1 MRISRTAL
9 LAAGF
14 CFTVNTTMLSACF
27 AWQGKPVASKAG
39 NDAQSRQPEKPGA
52 EQKQGIDKVK
62 IESHVRRLNMW
73 PPQIKIS
80 VGDPQPSNV
89 QGLLEVGIH
98 ADAGHG
104 ITLDDKWYIS
114 QDGQILLRANV
125 IEVQKDLF
133 QLNLDKLDT
142 SKLPSFGDQNGLVS
156 VVVFSDFQC
165 TFCRSEALSLREK
178 IPATY
183 PKNVRVLFADFPLAE
198 LHPWSKPAA
207 VIGRCMFEQKPGKF
221 WEYHDWVFRQQAEFT
236 PENLMPKFLAF
247 ANGLNIPTA
256 SIEQCVRD
264 ERIGKDVDLSVA
276 AGRALRI
283 MSLPTVFVNG
293 RSLENPSWEQLK
305 NAIDY
310 ELDYRTKLQE
320 DCGSGCGIPNAASKS
335 N

>member
-1 MRISRTAL
+1 MRITRVAL

-14 CFTVNTTMLSACF
+14 LCAVNTIMLGACF
-27 AWQGKPVASKAG
+27 ARQGKPVASKAG
-39 NDAQSRQPEKPGA
+39 NDAQGRQPEKPTA
-52 EQKQGIDKVK
+52 ESGIDKAK
-62 IESHVRRLNMW
+62 IEAHVRRLNMW

-80 VGDPQPSNV
+80 VGDPQPSVV
-89 QGLLEVGIH
+89 QGLMEVGVH

-104 ITLDDKWYIS
+104 ITLDDKWYVS
-114 QDGQILLRANV
+114 QDGQTLLRANV

-133 QLNLDKLDT
+133 QSNLDKLDT
-142 SKLPSFGDQNGLVS
+142 SKMPSFGDQNGLVS

-165 TFCRSEALSLREK
+165 PFCRGEALSLREK

-183 PKNVRVLFADFPLAE
+183 PKNVRVLFADYPLAE

-207 VIGRCMFEQKPGKF
+207 VIGRCMFEQTPSKF
-221 WEYHDWVFRQQAEFT
+221 WEYHDWVFRQQVEFT

-247 ANGLNIPTA
+247 ARGLNVPTD
-256 SIEQCVRD
+256 SIEQCVKD

-276 AGRALRI
+276 AGHALRI

-293 RSLENPSWEQLK
+293 RSLENPSWDQLK

-320 DCGSGCGIPNAASKS
+320 ACNCGLPSAPSKS